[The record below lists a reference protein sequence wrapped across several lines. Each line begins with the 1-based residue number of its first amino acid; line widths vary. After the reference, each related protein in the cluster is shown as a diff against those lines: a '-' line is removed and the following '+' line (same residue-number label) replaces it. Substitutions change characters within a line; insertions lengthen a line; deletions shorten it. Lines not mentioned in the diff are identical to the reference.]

1 MLDCMA
7 QVSGINYSSSIICGF
22 IFNYVIRRFRLRWW
36 MQYNYILATALD
48 AGTAISMVVIFFT
61 LTLPKRGGIELNWW
75 GNR

>member
-1 MLDCMA
+1 MPEL
-7 QVSGINYSSSIICGF
+7 SSINYSSTIICGF
-22 IFNYVIRRFRLRWW
+22 VFGYVIRRFRFGWW

-61 LTLPKRGGIELNWW
+61 LTLPKRGGVELIWW